1 MICYVWHA
9 PLDLIF
15 LSIFTWGG
23 TWNCCPVGWR
33 AFRSNCYFPFNDNK
47 TWAQSESHCSGMG
60 GHLATISTGA
70 EQVCWE
76 AHVSFSAGLN
86 LFAERGISQL
96 CSTSVPL
103 LPLPHP
109 PGKTFFLLHFSSHGQ
124 HLLVFPD
131 LTHVIFSQE
140 NYPDH
145 LPHSILFVLTWRCFH
160 GILCILWPGHLVQC
174 SLLQLFQ
181 WLLLSRG
188 LQPRFIHVCISNVC
202 AVLGPLKWWLS

>member
-1 MICYVWHA
+1 MICYIWHA
-9 PLDLIF
+9 PLDSIF

-33 AFRSNCYFPFNDNK
+33 AFQSNCYFPFNDNK

-86 LFAERGISQL
+86 LCRERNFSA
-96 CSTSVPL
+96 L
-103 LPLPHP
+103 LPLYAFASFLPSAWKDFLP
-109 PGKTFFLLHFSSHGQ
+109 LAFFFTWPTSSG
-124 HLLVFPD
+124 LPRSD
-131 LTHVIFSQE
+131 SWDIFSRKWPWPPSPLHPSCSNLE
-140 NYPDH
+140 
-145 LPHSILFVLTWRCFH
+145 ILSGYFVD
-160 GILCILWPGHLVQC
+160 WPGHLVQC

-181 WLLLSRG
+181 WLLLCRG
-188 LQPRFIHVCISNVC
+188 LQPWFIHVCISNGLC
-202 AVLGPLKWWLS
+202 SARPT